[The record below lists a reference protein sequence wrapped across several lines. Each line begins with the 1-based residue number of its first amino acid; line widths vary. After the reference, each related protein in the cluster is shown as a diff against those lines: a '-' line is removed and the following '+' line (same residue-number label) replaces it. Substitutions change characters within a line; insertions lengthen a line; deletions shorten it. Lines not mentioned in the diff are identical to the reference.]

1 MQGAAFL
8 VVWVGVKAVFSR
20 LRHGF
25 ARRFVCRIPWA
36 EQVRKRPGNES
47 PRKNFFGDYV
57 NLGRFR
63 PPWPGWGFHSTL
75 PPHSLAICVKGRTA
89 CPNSQTFGIL
99 LHIFQICRHL
109 SECGSGGDHYAL
121 IAAKVPPCTAGT
133 ETYRSGGAGSTNVR
147 DSHKRADV
155 GRGFSHRLFLLS
167 FLLLPQAGWGR
178 WGLKPKVPIGKA
190 TFQIFK

>member
-75 PPHSLAICVKGRTA
+75 PLPIASQSAARAAQLVQIHRRLGFCCISSKFAATSPSATAAETMTHSLPPKSHHAQRE
-89 CPNSQTFGIL
+89 P
-99 LHIFQICRHL
+99 RH
-109 SECGSGGDHYAL
+109 
-121 IAAKVPPCTAGT
+121 T
-133 ETYRSGGAGSTNVR
+133 GGAALVLPMSAIAISGQMLIGGSLMGG
-147 DSHKRADV
+147 SP
-155 GRGFSHRLFLLS
+155 S
-167 FLLLPQAGWGR
+167 
-178 WGLKPKVPIGKA
+178 
-190 TFQIFK
+190 IF